1 MAEAAKIRRYA
12 LILLVVVIALAI
24 WGEVSRVMARASLS
38 KETAEAALPTVVTVN
53 AQSSSLGEELV
64 LPGPAVISRSGTA
77 ISARR

>member
-12 LILLVVVIALAI
+12 LILLVVVIALAV

-38 KETAEAALPTVVTVN
+38 KETAEAAVPTVVTVN
-53 AQSSSLGEELV
+53 A
-64 LPGPAVISRSGTA
+64 PMDISRSGTA